1 MSEPVRFNFHTVNH
15 QERFNVR
22 MNEDSARLTG
32 ATIVVEGKIEE
43 MPGLY
48 SSAANVYAKI
58 LANLRSA
65 KYLPDEVS
73 MLDDFTM
80 VGFPRSFLSFD
91 KLQTLDMIASVPE
104 GVFVL
109 EIFLNYRGGTSISY
123 RTGIHTGLATS
134 VRPRPDL
141 PTA

>member
-22 MNEDSARLTG
+22 MGENPARLTG

-43 MPGLY
+43 MPSLY
-48 SSAANVYAKI
+48 PNAANVYAKL

-65 KYLPDEVS
+65 KYLPEEAS
-73 MLDDFTM
+73 MLDDFMM
-80 VGFPRSFLSFD
+80 VGFPRSILSFD
-91 KLQTLDMIASVPE
+91 RLQTVDIIASVPD

-109 EIFLNYRGGTSISY
+109 EIFFNYRGGTSIEFK
-123 RTGIHTGLATS
+123 TGIHTGLATS
-134 VRPRPDL
+134 VRPRAEP
-141 PTA
+141 PEA